1 MKYQFVKS
9 PLLLV
14 IFVIAPGCRIAD
26 VRDRGGLPLADRTPA
41 EGTPLAGSGAA
52 GRTSDHIARSDKD
65 RTISVDGSHKD
76 RQIPVDGVVELY

>member
-26 VRDRGGLPLADRTPA
+26 VRDRYPA

-52 GRTSDHIARSDKD
+52 GRTADHIARSDKD